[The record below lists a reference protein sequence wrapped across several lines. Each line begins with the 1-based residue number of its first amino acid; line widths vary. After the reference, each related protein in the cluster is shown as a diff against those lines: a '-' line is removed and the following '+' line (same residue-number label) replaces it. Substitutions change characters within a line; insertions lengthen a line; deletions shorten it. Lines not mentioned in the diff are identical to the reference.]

1 MEQIENR
8 PGFVCT
14 REGNVQDGILDVLH
28 NLLTGLELKWAY
40 IARLDQA
47 KITTCTPDLPD
58 KWTEGR
64 AFGPSAEVRWRKV
77 GANRYRLDVLS
88 EDQTLMPCG
97 DGWQPVAQEIDRVRK
112 RKILLWGEL
121 SRRSSQSADWREVR
135 IPHPLEY
142 PLADPDPANPRVAI
156 GGWDY
161 LVGGVVV
168 VTRWAMLYPT
178 NPLEED

>member
-14 REGNVQDGILDVLH
+14 GEGGVDVLH
-28 NLLTGLELKWAY
+28 DLLTGLELRWAY
-40 IARLDQA
+40 VARLDRA
-47 KITTCTPDLPD
+47 EMVTCAPDLPD
-58 KWTEGR
+58 KWTQGR
-64 AFGPSAEVRWRKV
+64 AFGPNAEVRWRKV
-77 GANRYRLDVLS
+77 GANSYRLAVLS
-88 EDQTLMPCG
+88 EDRALVPCG
-97 DGWQPVAQEIDRVRK
+97 DGWQPAAQEIDGVRK

-121 SRRSSQSADWREVR
+121 SRRPPRSADWREVR

-142 PLADPDPANPRVAI
+142 PIPDPDPAKPRVAI

-168 VTRWAMLYPT
+168 ATRWAMLYPT
-178 NPLEED
+178 DPLEEG